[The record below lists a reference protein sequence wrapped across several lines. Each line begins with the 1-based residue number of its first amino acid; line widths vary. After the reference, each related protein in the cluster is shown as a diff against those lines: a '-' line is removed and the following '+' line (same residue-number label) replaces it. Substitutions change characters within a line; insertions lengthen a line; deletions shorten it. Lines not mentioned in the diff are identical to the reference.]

1 MSRPEKDLQ
10 KLLQGLHPKLNDGNY
25 VFCSVPDA
33 TKLTSLPCIGSFRES
48 EGTTFILSRD
58 IADRYRMSYD
68 LIFCWITITV
78 HSALDAYGLTAA
90 IATALADAEISC
102 NVVAGY
108 YHDHL
113 FIPQEDGLRAMGILK
128 NLQNAAGR

>member
-1 MSRPEKDLQ
+1 MSHPERNLQ
-10 KLLQGLHPKLNDGNY
+10 ELLQRLHPKLNDGNY

-33 TKLTSLPCIGSFRES
+33 SNVASLPCIGSFLES
-48 EGTTFILSRD
+48 EGTTLILSRD
-58 IADRYRMSYD
+58 IADRNGMSYD

-90 IATALADAEISC
+90 MTTALADAEISC

-113 FIPQEDGLRAMGILK
+113 FIPQKEGPRAMDVLK